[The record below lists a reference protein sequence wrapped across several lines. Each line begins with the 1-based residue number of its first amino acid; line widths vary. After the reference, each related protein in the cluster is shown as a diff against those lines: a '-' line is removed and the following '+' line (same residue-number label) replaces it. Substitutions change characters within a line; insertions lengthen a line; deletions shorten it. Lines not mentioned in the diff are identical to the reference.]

1 MTRRRNTRRE
11 RLAARRAGWCA
22 AVIVGALVA
31 VWAETSSDIG
41 GGIFIVVAIPAG
53 FAGVATYL
61 AAGGQ

>member
-1 MTRRRNTRRE
+1 
-11 RLAARRAGWCA
+11 
-22 AVIVGALVA
+22 LVA